1 MPDINKIDSEL
12 LQEIKDYLN
21 ITWEDEKTNKK
32 LTGMMKRG
40 KTYLQ
45 KVAGVSSLD
54 FTKEDDP
61 KTLLLDYCRYAYSQ
75 ALEMFEINFQSEL
88 LSLHLEYQ
96 GVPQE
101 EINENKST

>member
-1 MPDINKIDSEL
+1 MPDTNTIDTEL
-12 LQEIKDYLN
+12 LQEVKDYLN
-21 ITWEDEKTNKK
+21 ITWEDEKTEKK
-32 LTGMMKRG
+32 LTGMMERG

-54 FTKEDDP
+54 FKKEDDP

-75 ALEMFEINFQSEL
+75 ALEMFEVNFQSEL

-96 GVPQE
+96 AVPLE
-101 EINENKST
+101 VVNENKST